1 MNFKKQVI
9 LFAFFLFSTVYIF
22 AGAVITEFR
31 ADAGLNQVEL
41 KWVVSSESNLKG
53 YNVYRSFD
61 GVNFVKLNSNYIPV
75 KAGSGEKTY
84 KYIDRSVFKPDG
96 RTFYYK
102 IEFVNINDS
111 KTEYEKVV
119 ETSPEISSA
128 RHTWGSIKAMFR

>member
-1 MNFKKQVI
+1 MNIKKQIILFVI
-9 LFAFFLFSTVYIF
+9 LFFSTVYIF

-61 GVNFVKLNSNYIPV
+61 GVNFIKLNTNYISV
-75 KAGSGEKTY
+75 KEGSGEKTY
-84 KYIDRSVFKPDG
+84 RYIDRSVFKPDG

-102 IEFVNINDS
+102 IEFVNVDDS
-111 KTEYEKVV
+111 KTEYEKIV

>member
-1 MNFKKQVI
+1 MNFKKQTI
-9 LFAFFLFSTVYIF
+9 LFAIIFFSAAYVF

-31 ADAGLNQVEL
+31 AEAGYNQVEL
-41 KWVVSSESNLKG
+41 KWVVSSESGLKG

-61 GVNFVKLNSNYIPV
+61 GVNFVKLGFVAV
-75 KAGSGEKTY
+75 KQQSGEKTY
-84 KYIDRSVFKPDG
+84 KYIDRSVFKHEG

-102 IEFVNINDS
+102 IEFVNIDDS
-111 KTEYEKVV
+111 KTEYEKVI